1 MVDFYYS
8 FIIKVYLLEVCP
20 TIIRDVSPV
29 SEQKSS
35 KNEDNTCSGTGA
47 SGDKA
52 VIILIFTEHIHIV
65 CIITI

>member
-29 SEQKSS
+29 SEQK
-35 KNEDNTCSGTGA
+35 
-47 SGDKA
+47 
-52 VIILIFTEHIHIV
+52 
-65 CIITI
+65 